1 MRTAGCLFERSR
13 RINATENNSISIRLS
28 VLEIYNEGTT
38 DLLRNSPSVPT
49 MASSAGGTQIQMHT
63 TQTTQTTQ
71 SQIQKL
77 SIVDT
82 PNGIIIPGLYLL
94 PLSSEDDAYNL
105 LFEAYSNRVVAEHQ
119 LNRRSSRSHV
129 IYTYYIT
136 RTKLFPSVN
145 GADVDPEVVNSK
157 LHLIDLAGS
166 ERVEKTGS
174 VGNLQK
180 EASHI
185 NRSLTFLEQVVIALT
200 QAKRDHIPYRQSKLT
215 YLLKDSL
222 GGNCHTFMVACIWP
236 HEKHGWETLSTLR
249 YDFDL
254 FSFLVLICY
263 FLFYCVLYYL
273 FCIDLFCTVFISFCF
288 VLCCFVLFC
297 FVLI

>member
-1 MRTAGCLFERSR
+1 MTGPANDDFVERGLCMRTAGCLFERSR
-13 RINATENNSISIRLS
+13 KINATENNSISIRLS
-28 VLEIYNEGTT
+28 VLEIYNEAIT
-38 DLLRNSPSVPT
+38 DLLRNSPSISA
-49 MASSAGGTQIQMHT
+49 MALSSGSSHIQ
-63 TQTTQTTQ
+63 TQTQA
-71 SQIQKL
+71 QIQKL

-94 PLSSEDDAYNL
+94 PLSSEEDAYNL

-136 RTKLFPSVN
+136 RTKSYPSVN

-200 QAKRDHIPYRQSKLT
+200 QSKRDHIPYRQSKLT

-222 GGNCHTFMVACIWP
+222 GGNCHSFMVACIWP

-249 YDFDL
+249 
-254 FSFLVLICY
+254 
-263 FLFYCVLYYL
+263 
-273 FCIDLFCTVFISFCF
+273 
-288 VLCCFVLFC
+288 
-297 FVLI
+297 